1 MDDSLPE
8 GFFQRRAESG
18 ERRGGWRSA
27 IYLLTVHQLR
37 DNGCRVVSH
46 HATAMARTC
55 PLGQE
60 ATLEV
65 GIGKAFEHLLTHR
78 RIEQVDQRKQRA
90 ERIPEARVGE
100 HIARQHLTIVRTV
113 VDGVSFG
120 IKLVEHTGEERGPV
134 EAGIERA
141 QMVDILVLHLDASQ
155 HIVPALAT
163 LLLDGIERLVAH
175 LLQVALGLFG
185 GDERRGHTDHHLLVL
200 LRYEAGHC
208 QHMIAFSLVACKLV
222 AIFLDSPEFKAFV
235 DFHDE
240 IVAEILWHTA
250 AITSGVARDGATVYI
265 ILDSRALVEGI
276 DYDAGDALFAHA
288 RLRERKPQHGST
300 LRGSNFSPDVV
311 LSQVHL
317 IIIRAR
323 DLGVV

>member
-1 MDDSLPE
+1 
-8 GFFQRRAESG
+8 
-18 ERRGGWRSA
+18 
-27 IYLLTVHQLR
+27 
-37 DNGCRVVSH
+37 
-46 HATAMARTC
+46 MARTC

-60 ATLEV
+60 STLEI
-65 GIGKAFEHLLTHR
+65 GIGKALEHLLSHR
-78 RIEQVDQRKQRA
+78 RIEQVDQREQRA

-100 HIARQHLTIVRTV
+100 HIARQHLTIVRTI
-113 VDGVSFG
+113 VDNVSFG
-120 IKLVEHTGEERGPV
+120 IILVEHTGEERGPV

-141 QMVDILVLHLDASQ
+141 QMVDILVLHLDASK

-185 GDERRGHTDHHLLVL
+185 GDERRGHTNHHLLVL
-200 LRYEAGHC
+200 LRHEAGHRENV
-208 QHMIAFSLVACKLV
+208 IAFSLVACKLV
-222 AIFLDSPEFKAFV
+222 AILLDSPEFKALV

-240 IVAEILWHTA
+240 IVAEVFRHTA
-250 AITSGVARDGATVYI
+250 AVASGITRNGATVHI
-265 ILDSRALVEGI
+265 ILDGRALIEGI
-276 DYDAGDALFAHA
+276 DDDAGDAFFSHA
-288 RLRERKPQHGST
+288 CLRERKPQHSST

-323 DLGVV
+323 DLGVVRKPRGTLLLVID